1 MTPALG
7 LYVHW
12 PYCARIC
19 PYCDF
24 NVYRARGDD
33 EALVDAICS
42 DLAAWREMTGPRTL
56 HSVHFGGGTPS
67 LLSPTH
73 MARLIETAERLW
85 GFETDIEIGLEGN
98 PNDHARFAGLAD
110 AGIKRMSL
118 GVQSFNDTAL
128 KGLGRDHDG
137 DTARHAIDAA
147 QAAFARVSFDM
158 IYALEGQSLMDWRAD
173 LEAALS
179 FETGHLSLYQLT
191 IEPGTAFERRVMRGD
206 LAVPDSDLG
215 ADLYELTQELCAQAG
230 LTAYEVFNHARTPE
244 DRSRHNR
251 LYWRGEDWIGVGPG
265 AHGRLG
271 AFSHG
276 NRLATEAV
284 RRPAE
289 YIAQIKA
296 SGRGYIEDTYLT
308 AREEAVERV
317 LMGLRVVEGLD
328 RNRLRS
334 ATGLDIN
341 PDTARAHADVGLL
354 EFDNARVALTTEGR
368 LFADRIASD
377 LTPD

>member
-42 DLAAWREMTGPRTL
+42 DLAAWREMTGPRTI

-67 LLSPTH
+67 LLSPAY
-73 MARLIETAERLW
+73 MERLIETAERLW
-85 GFETDIEIGLEGN
+85 GFEAEIEIGLEGN

-110 AGIKRMSL
+110 AGINRMSL

-230 LTAYEVFNHARTPE
+230 LTAYEVSNHARTPE

-328 RNRLRS
+328 LNRLRS

-341 PDTARAHADVGLL
+341 PGAARAHAGQGLL
-354 EFDNARVALTTEGR
+354 EFDDARVALTTEGR

>member
-67 LLSPTH
+67 LLSPAY
-73 MARLIETAERLW
+73 MERLIETAERLW
-85 GFETDIEIGLEGN
+85 GFEAEIEIGLEGN

-110 AGIKRMSL
+110 AGINRMSL

-230 LTAYEVFNHARTPE
+230 LTAYEVSNHARTPE

-284 RRPAE
+284 RRPAD